1 MMSVGALDR
10 LVMHRTHAIRPH
22 NFAVERTRF
31 ARRSPRRWA
40 AIYVLACLTHQGA

>member
-1 MMSVGALDR
+1 MRGDR
-10 LVMHRTHAIRPH
+10 EETD

-40 AIYVLACLTHQGA
+40 DEFWPAVK